1 MTKFIKSNWREAV
14 AIFVGIAILFVGILS
29 LGTREVSQDGTLSAA
44 LSLAVSLIGGLTK
57 FVVCLALAWAG
68 LAVTFPEAAKF
79 VFEHRFDHFWQH
91 CCDHTKGMISLIAA
105 AVLAIVAALCM
116 ASS

>member
-1 MTKFIKSNWREAV
+1 MKFLKSNWREVV
-14 AIFVGIAILFVGILS
+14 AIVVFVCILFAGILA
-29 LGTREVSQDGTLSAA
+29 LGAREVSESSGLSAA
-44 LSLAVSLIGGLTK
+44 VSLAVTLLGGVAK

-68 LAVTFPEAAKF
+68 LAITFPESA
-79 VFEHRFDHFWQH
+79 RFTFGSCFDVWWTHSTQSQ
-91 CCDHTKGMISLIAA
+91 KGYISITAA